1 MDSKQMLEKACRL
14 MEPEIEKLL
23 NQPAL
28 DNQSLEKLHLLS
40 DTKKNFMKI
49 HKLEMETMG
58 YSNGYSNHYPQQP
71 MFYAGASSHY
81 PGPVY
86 DDGYSRGTDTTRDH
100 LEMAMRNARDERTRE
115 EIRQL
120 LTRM

>member
-28 DNQSLEKLHLLS
+28 DNQSLDKLHLLS

-49 HKLEMETMG
+49 HKLDMETM
-58 YSNGYSNHYPQQP
+58 GYSNHYPQQP
-71 MFYAGASSHY
+71 MFYPGASNHY